1 MDPLAATLHG
11 DMFCAATLS
20 VVPLLQSPLQ
30 RSRGSQRGKTES
42 RRVETECEDLYPL
55 KADGKLVGGT
65 EGLST
70 EADCHK

>member
-1 MDPLAATLHG
+1 
-11 DMFCAATLS
+11 MFCTALLL

-30 RSRGSQRGKTES
+30 RSRRSQRGKTES
-42 RRVETECEDLYPL
+42 RRVETECKEIYPL

-70 EADCHK
+70 EADCIK